1 MDNLVWIISV
11 ILILTILSIVFRNL
25 YSEKKRDSSLNNVI
39 RAKKIFLIVGLLCLC
54 ILLPLTILFYYLD
67 KNTGLVEKIIFLSI
81 GLCFI
86 VLLSGYLIFFYL
98 NYKITVYDDY
108 FVYQNFWRIKKKI
121 YYKDIVI
128 NKEKLYPQIRLKK
141 DNGKTKLV
149 FKLAGILDNEEI
161 FMETYKKWKNSEK
174 SKINKNHE

>member
-1 MDNLVWIISV
+1 MDNLVWIISTIIIIV
-11 ILILTILSIVFRNL
+11 ILSLVFKEL
-25 YSEKKRDSSLNNVI
+25 YSQRKPNNTTNII
-39 RAKKIFLIVGLLCLC
+39 RPKKIFFFVGCICSVGILSLVIFAWFLETSSSKLEKILFASLIIFIFV
-54 ILLPLTILFYYLD
+54 ILL
-67 KNTGLVEKIIFLSI
+67 G
-81 GLCFI
+81 
-86 VLLSGYLIFFYL
+86 GYLIFFYL
-98 NYKITVYDDY
+98 NYKIAVYDDY
-108 FVYQNFWRIKKKI
+108 FVYQNFWRVKKKI

-174 SKINKNHE
+174 SKTNKNQE